1 MILVFIVHW
10 IFFPMTLIIEHSRNP
25 WIYERRYLVV
35 GTEGDINIIN
45 NNLITVV
52 TVVTSSQ
59 VGLNASLVGKHIGCN
74 ANRGAKILIMVL
86 IHISWQRLNNL

>member
-1 MILVFIVHW
+1 LYLLYIG
-10 IFFPMTLIIEHSRNP
+10 FFPMTLIIEHSRNS

-35 GTEGDINIIN
+35 GTEGDIDIIN

-59 VGLNASLVGKHIGCN
+59 VGFNASLVGKHTGCN
-74 ANRGAKILIMVL
+74 ANLGAKILIM
-86 IHISWQRLNNL
+86 